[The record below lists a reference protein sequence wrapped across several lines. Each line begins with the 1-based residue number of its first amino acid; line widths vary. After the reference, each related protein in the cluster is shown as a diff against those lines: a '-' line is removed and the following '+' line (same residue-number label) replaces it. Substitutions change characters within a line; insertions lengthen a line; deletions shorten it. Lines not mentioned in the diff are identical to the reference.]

1 MTKQEI
7 QFLNF
12 KRNKKPQKN
21 ILNFTSHPIHGY
33 TSLPTNSQF
42 FTQYNLDATSEI
54 RTQDLNL
61 HIELPYQLT
70 YSTHIDYSPN
80 VIILSMLV

>member
-21 ILNFTSHPIHGY
+21 

-42 FTQYNLDATSEI
+42 FTQYNLYATSEI
-54 RTQDLNL
+54 RPQDLNL

-80 VIILSMLV
+80 VIILSMLIWII